1 MSERYG
7 MYSYCT
13 SMNTY
18 TQSIGKGKCEHHH
31 VRLAVAFKSTGIRH
45 GGGNILPL
53 FMSRSLAS
61 RLKKNTG
68 RAHQNYSSTHSTTP
82 MIP

>member
-31 VRLAVAFKSTGIRH
+31 VRLAVQINWYPAP
-45 GGGNILPL
+45 GGNILP